1 MRNAL
6 SKKTYG
12 ILPSKYI
19 QECHLKKTKGLLLAG
34 KTSKDVAEM
43 VGFKEPLYFPKVFKK
58 NMALPPSKYV
68 KLWAGKQSL

>member
-12 ILPSKYI
+12 ILPSEYI
-19 QECHLKKTKGLLLAG
+19 QECHLEKTKGLLLSG

-43 VGFKEPLYFPKVFKK
+43 VGFKEPL
-58 NMALPPSKYV
+58 
-68 KLWAGKQSL
+68 

>member
-12 ILPSKYI
+12 ILPSEYI
-19 QECHLKKTKGLLLAG
+19 QECHLEKTKGLLLAG

-43 VGFKEPLYFPKVFKK
+43 V
-58 NMALPPSKYV
+58 ALKSRCIFQKYLR
-68 KLWAGKQSL
+68 KTWLCLRQNT